1 LIDHSLNKG
10 ELMATRV
17 AINGFGRIGRLVLR
31 SILQRYKKDLAVVA
45 VNDMADLHTNA
56 HLFRYDS
63 TYGIY
68 PGTVEAGEGVI
79 RIDGD
84 NISVHNQNDPARL
97 PWKNLGVDIV
107 IESTGVFT
115 DGAQVKAHLDAGAK
129 KAIITAPA
137 THEDITVVLGV
148 NDSQYNPRQHHI
160 VSNASCTTN
169 CLAPVAKV
177 LHDTFGVERGL
188 MTTVHA
194 YTNDQRILDLMHKDL
209 RRARAAAVNIVPTS
223 TGAAKAIGLVMPEL
237 KGKLHGLSLR
247 VPTTTVS
254 VVDLVVTLK
263 KPASAESINK
273 ALKNAAS
280 ANMAGYLA
288 YSDEPLVSSDF
299 RGNPA
304 SSIVDGLSTV
314 VLEEKMAKVLSWY
327 DNEWG
332 YSCRVA
338 DLAILMAQKG
348 L

>member
-1 LIDHSLNKG
+1 M
-10 ELMATRV
+10 MATTV

-31 SILQRYKKDLAVVA
+31 SILQRYKKELAVVA
-45 VNDMADLHTNA
+45 VNDMADLKTNA

-68 PGTVEAGEGVI
+68 PGKVETGEGTLK
-79 RIDGD
+79 IDGRS
-84 NISVHNQNDPARL
+84 IEVHSQKEPTRL
-97 PWKNLGVDIV
+97 PWKQLGVDIV

-137 THEDITVVLGV
+137 TNEDITLVLGV
-148 NDSQYNPRQHHI
+148 NDSKYNPRQHHI

-177 LHDTFGVERGL
+177 LHDTFGIERGL
-188 MTTVHA
+188 MTTTHA

-223 TGAAKAIGLVMPEL
+223 TGAAKAIGLVLPEL

-254 VVDLVVTLK
+254 VVDLVVNLK
-263 KPASAESINK
+263 KPASVDSINK
-273 ALKNAAS
+273 ALQNAAS
-280 ANMAGYLA
+280 GNMAGYLE

-299 RGNPA
+299 RGNSA

>member
-1 LIDHSLNKG
+1 
-10 ELMATRV
+10 MATRV

-68 PGTVEAGEGVI
+68 PGTVEAGEGMI
-79 RIDGD
+79 RIDGN
-84 NISVHNQNDPARL
+84 NIAVHNQKDPSRL
-97 PWKNLGVDIV
+97 PWKQLAVDIV
-107 IESTGVFT
+107 IESTGMFT

-247 VPTTTVS
+247 VPTPTVS

-263 KPASAESINK
+263 KPASADNINK

-280 ANMAGYLA
+280 GKMTGYLA

-338 DLAILMAQKG
+338 DLAILIAQKG

>member
-1 LIDHSLNKG
+1 
-10 ELMATRV
+10 MATRV

-31 SILQRYKKDLAVVA
+31 TILQRYKKDLAVVA

-68 PGTVEAGEGVI
+68 PGTVEAGEGMI

-84 NISVHNQNDPARL
+84 NIAVHNQKDPARL
-97 PWKNLGVDIV
+97 PWKQLGVDIV

-169 CLAPVAKV
+169 CLAPMAKV

-209 RRARAAAVNIVPTS
+209 RRARAAATNIVPTS

-237 KGKLHGLSLR
+237 KGRLHGLSLR
-247 VPTTTVS
+247 VPTPTVS
-254 VVDLVVTLK
+254 VVDLVVNLK
-263 KPASAESINK
+263 KPASVDNINK

-280 ANMAGYLA
+280 GKMAGYLA